1 MGVCCSQSTPRDT
14 ASIFQQYD
22 ANGNGQLETAEL
34 AAFLRDAF
42 PGKDLSNKQVDDFM
56 KEFDADKSGTIGLNE
71 LHAFLRFYDSS
82 SKTIRRKTALLVIDV
97 QNDFISG
104 TLAVQKSEG
113 IVPTINQMR
122 DQFDCVVISYD
133 WHPHEHCSFVESAN
147 AGKVPLKE
155 TQSVGK
161 LKAFSQVTLLGD
173 ADRAEHPQMLYPRHA
188 VQNTWGSECH
198 KDLVVKP
205 EDMSVYK
212 GKKANIDSYSAFFDN
227 CKANDTGLTKQL
239 EDAGVTDVYCCGL
252 VFDICVI
259 EDACKPLSESEVLPT
274 KKVLNEAGVRVLTS
288 AQAVAE
294 VKQIKAAG
302 SMALGDFI
310 QQVAQH
316 KNAAMLHKAGASL
329 PIHRTQQLR
338 PGLQVQI
345 GDASRDW
352 IAPIGEHHRANR
364 QCARSSQEFEV
375 MSG

>member
-1 MGVCCSQSTPRDT
+1 MGGCCSQSTIPRHT

-22 ANGNGQLETAEL
+22 ANGNGQLETSEL

-82 SKTIRRKTALLVIDV
+82 SKTMRRKTALLVIDV

-104 TLAVQKSEG
+104 TLAVQTSEG

-122 DQFDCVVISYD
+122 DQFDYVVISYD

-147 AGKVPLKE
+147 AGKVAMKE
-155 TQSVGK
+155 TESVGK
-161 LKAFSQVTLLGD
+161 LKAFTQVTLPGD

-188 VQNTWGSECH
+188 VQNTWGGECH

-212 GKKANIDSYSAFFDN
+212 GKKTNIDSYSAFFDN

-252 VFDICVI
+252 VFDICVKSSALHGAEMGFRVSVI

-274 KKVLNEAGVRVLTS
+274 KKVLNEAGVRVLSS
-288 AQAVAE
+288 AQATEE
-294 VKQIKAAG
+294 VKQLAATG
-302 SMALGDFI
+302 NIALGDFI
-310 QQVAQH
+310 HQVANH
-316 KNAAMLHKAGASL
+316 KHAAIL
-329 PIHRTQQLR
+329 
-338 PGLQVQI
+338 
-345 GDASRDW
+345 
-352 IAPIGEHHRANR
+352 HRAESL
-364 QCARSSQEFEV
+364 SSHCPAP
-375 MSG
+375 